1 MFVEILVY
9 GAVTSAIY
17 SMLAVGFTLVFG
29 VARVLN
35 LAHGSFYAIGAYLAY
50 LFAVQLHW
58 PLLLAAL
65 AAAALAALFGV
76 GVDRYLVRPQRA
88 SQLAVMMVTLGL
100 SLIVE
105 QLLLVGFGSEVRNVP
120 AFIEQKFSIGAAD
133 VSGQRLLTLG
143 LSIALLAALWLG
155 IQRTRIG
162 AAILAISQDPLAAQ
176 YMGIPVER
184 IYTVV
189 FALSAAFSAAAGVLA
204 GPFMSVQ
211 PGMGLVAMTKAFAIV
226 IVGGIGS
233 LPGSLLAALLLG
245 YSETLVAYLISSSW
259 TEVVSLAAVLVTL
272 LLRPAGL
279 LGKRPA
285 F

>member
-1 MFVEILVY
+1 MWVEILVY

-58 PLLLAAL
+58 PLALAAL
-65 AAAALAALFGV
+65 ASVCLSALFGLLV
-76 GVDRYLVRPQRA
+76 ERFLVRRQRA
-88 SQLAVMMVTLGL
+88 SQLAVLMLTLGL
-100 SLIVE
+100 SLIIE
-105 QLLLVGFGSEVRNVP
+105 QALLLGFGSEVRNVP
-120 AFIEQKFSIGAAD
+120 AFIEDKFSIFGAD

-143 LSIALLAALWLG
+143 ASILLLGGLWLT
-155 IQRTRIG
+155 IQRTRLG

-176 YMGIPVER
+176 YMGIPIDR
-184 IYTVV
+184 IYGWV
-189 FALSAAFSAAAGVLA
+189 FALSAGFSAAAGVLA

-211 PGMGLVAMTKAFAIV
+211 PAMGLVAMTKAFAIV

-259 TEVVSLAAVLVTL
+259 TEVVSLAAVLTTL

-279 LGKRPA
+279 MGKRAA

>member
-1 MFVEILVY
+1 MWVEILVY

-50 LFAVQLHW
+50 LFAVQWHW
-58 PLLLAAL
+58 PLPLAAL
-65 AAAALAALFGV
+65 ASVLIAAAFGLLV
-76 GVDRYLVRPQRA
+76 ERYLVRPQRS
-88 SQLAVMMVTLGL
+88 SQLAVLMLTLGL
-100 SLIVE
+100 SLIIE
-105 QLLLVGFGSEVRNVP
+105 QLLLVSFGSEVRNVP
-120 AFIEQKFSIGAAD
+120 AFIEDKFNLGGAD

-143 LSIALLAALWLG
+143 ASVLLLAGLWLT
-155 IQRTRIG
+155 IQRTRMG

-176 YMGIPVER
+176 YMGIPIDRV
-184 IYTVV
+184 YGWV

-211 PGMGLVAMTKAFAIV
+211 PSMGLVAMTKAFAIV

-245 YSETLVAYLISSSW
+245 YSETLVAYLISTSW
-259 TEVVSLAAVLVTL
+259 TEVVSLAAVLTTL

-279 LGKRPA
+279 MGKRAA

>member
-1 MFVEILVY
+1 MWVEILVY

-35 LAHGSFYAIGAYLAY
+35 LAHGSFYAVGAYLAY
-50 LFAVQLHW
+50 LFAVRLHW
-58 PLLLAAL
+58 PLALAAL
-65 AAAALAALFGV
+65 ASVGLSALFGLAV
-76 GVDRYLVRPQRA
+76 ERYLVRPQRA
-88 SQLAVMMVTLGL
+88 SQLAVLMLTLGL
-100 SLIVE
+100 SLIIE

-120 AFIEQKFSIGAAD
+120 AFIEDKFSIGAAD
-133 VSGQRLLTLG
+133 VSGQRLLTLVVSV
-143 LSIALLAALWLG
+143 LLLAGLWLT
-155 IQRTRIG
+155 IQRTRLG

-176 YMGIPVER
+176 YMGIPIDR
-184 IYTVV
+184 IYGWV

-211 PGMGLVAMTKAFAIV
+211 PAMGLVAMTKAFAIV

-259 TEVVSLAAVLVTL
+259 TEVVSLAAVLITL
-272 LLRPAGL
+272 LARPAGL
-279 LGKRPA
+279 LGKRAA